1 MVDSPSANRRVTVAD
16 TNSVEKRVG
25 APAAQTFTPEH
36 FMELDDGA
44 INGLAADLLR
54 PLDLTHRTPET
65 FQIL

>member
-1 MVDSPSANRRVTVAD
+1 
-16 TNSVEKRVG
+16 
-25 APAAQTFTPEH
+25 
-36 FMELDDGA
+36 MELDDGA